1 MNTATLPESA
11 SPVLH
16 TAEPLRMFIGT
27 TMKRLLGANDG
38 YGDRKGSDVIR
49 VAILDEMNELARNCA
64 IEETFMVRTTEAFDR
79 LQGICREYSR
89 RYRVMREALIA
100 SLSDMQGFFQR
111 MEE

>member
-1 MNTATLPESA
+1 
-11 SPVLH
+11 
-16 TAEPLRMFIGT
+16 MFIGT